1 LKTSKAGKGVKISG
15 EIIYAYI
22 EEEKEQ
28 DQEEETYT
36 ASENIKQLRIDG
48 SGHKLSEEQSFNW
61 IDSYRQM
68 LEDIKEEATFDE
80 VDSELSGTG
89 AYLVR
94 VRFHKRLPKTSP

>member
-1 LKTSKAGKGVKISG
+1 MKTSKAGKGVKISG

-36 ASENIKQLRIDG
+36 ASENIKQLRIYG
-48 SGHKLSEEQSFNW
+48 SGYKLSEEQ
-61 IDSYRQM
+61 IESYRQM
-68 LEDIKEEATFDE
+68 LEDLKEEATFDE
-80 VDSELSGTG
+80 VDSESSGTG

-94 VRFHKRLPKTSP
+94 VRFHKRLHILVSS